1 MAMVATD
8 IKSMLSISIKSRHD
22 SYTDQYNRIFM
33 VKMLLVSSLI
43 MGISWFQDSIHC
55 MVPGIF
61 QRLHTY
67 MFCLVVSFVC
77 LFFFCCCLLLGKK
90 AWSLVYSQYHFR
102 QFLPWQTV
110 DTQSRIWLCTELTFY
125 FCSINLFSSNKQWL
139 SKLNRFIEGR

>member
-22 SYTDQYNRIFM
+22 SHTDQYNRIFM
-33 VKMLLVSSLI
+33 VKLLLVSSLI

-77 LFFFCCCLLLGKK
+77 FCFFFAVVCYLAKK
-90 AWSLVYSQYHFR
+90 HEVLSIASTISDSSYLDK
-102 QFLPWQTV
+102 P
-110 DTQSRIWLCTELTFY
+110 LTPEVGFD
-125 FCSINLFSSNKQWL
+125 SAQN
-139 SKLNRFIEGR
+139 

>member
-77 LFFFCCCLLLGKK
+77 LFFFFFAVVCYLAKK
-90 AWSLVYSQYHFR
+90 HEVLSIASTISASSYLDK
-102 QFLPWQTV
+102 P
-110 DTQSRIWLCTELTFY
+110 LTPEVGFD
-125 FCSINLFSSNKQWL
+125 SAQN
-139 SKLNRFIEGR
+139 

>member
-61 QRLHTY
+61 QRLHTD
-67 MFCLVVSFVC
+67 MFCLVVSFV
-77 LFFFCCCLLLGKK
+77 FFGFFAVVCYLAKK
-90 AWSLVYSQYHFR
+90 HEVLSIASTISDSSYLDK
-102 QFLPWQTV
+102 P
-110 DTQSRIWLCTELTFY
+110 LTPEVGFD
-125 FCSINLFSSNKQWL
+125 SAQN
-139 SKLNRFIEGR
+139 

>member
-22 SYTDQYNRIFM
+22 SHTDQYNRIFM
-33 VKMLLVSSLI
+33 VKLLLVSSLI

-67 MFCLVVSFVC
+67 IFCLVVSFVV
-77 LFFFCCCLLLGKK
+77 FFAVVCYLAKK
-90 AWSLVYSQYHFR
+90 HEVLSIDSSISDSSYLDK
-102 QFLPWQTV
+102 P
-110 DTQSRIWLCTELTFY
+110 LTPEVGFD
-125 FCSINLFSSNKQWL
+125 SAQN
-139 SKLNRFIEGR
+139 